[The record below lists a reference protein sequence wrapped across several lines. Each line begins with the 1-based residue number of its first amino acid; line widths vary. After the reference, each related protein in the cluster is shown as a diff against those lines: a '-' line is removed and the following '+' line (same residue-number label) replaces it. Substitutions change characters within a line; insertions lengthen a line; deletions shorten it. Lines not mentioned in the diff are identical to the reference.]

1 MQGYE
6 HCLLL
11 YKGSNELKELLEAET
26 KRSAEMQVFMK
37 KLDKEM
43 ARSDLLLYQMIPKVL
58 YVEEVL
64 THFIQ

>member
-1 MQGYE
+1 M
-6 HCLLL
+6 
-11 YKGSNELKELLEAET
+11 KELLEAET

-58 YVEEVL
+58 YVKEVL
-64 THFIQ
+64 THFI